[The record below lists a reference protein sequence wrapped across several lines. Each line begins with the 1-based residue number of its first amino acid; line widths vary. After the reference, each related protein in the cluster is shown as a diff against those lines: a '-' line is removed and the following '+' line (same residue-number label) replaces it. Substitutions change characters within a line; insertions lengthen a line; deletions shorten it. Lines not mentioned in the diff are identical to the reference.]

1 MSKLYILIEPT
12 PNQDWICYNG
22 EEMDRERC
30 LSNGGWVMPQED
42 VDKIFGNLVS
52 IVSPLNTTVSKD
64 GKIVTFNRP
73 SDEERTKEVSNI
85 LIMRLNLLK
94 KECESYLSTLQ
105 WESMDFYQ
113 KKIWTAYRKALDD
126 FPNLPGFPW
135 IDQSKESIPWP
146 VKPEKNAVPQTIEDM
161 KELKFEQLTEAFN
174 NWMDSSDSSMASS
187 TGYTVN
193 ANNTAKKNIDG
204 LITAMESTKTEKV
217 SFMCFDNTL
226 ALLTLQELKTIQIE
240 LIQYGSALY
249 ARKWQYRSQIENAK
263 TIEEVSSIKFDFS
276 DVSI

>member
-1 MSKLYILIEPT
+1 MKKLYILVEPSL
-12 PNQDWICYNG
+12 DHGWICYNG
-22 EEMDRERC
+22 EETDRERC
-30 LSNGGWVMPQED
+30 LANGGWVMPQED

-52 IVSPLNTTVSKD
+52 IVSPLNTHVSED
-64 GKIVTFNRP
+64 GQTVTFDHP
-73 SDEERTKEVSNI
+73 SDKERKEKLIEMLNI
-85 LIMRLNLLK
+85 RLTMLQ
-94 KECESYLSTLQ
+94 KECDSYLSPTQLN
-105 WESMDFYQ
+105 SMDFYQ

-135 IDQSKESIPWP
+135 LDQPKESIPWP
-146 VKPEKNAVPQTIEDM
+146 VKPEKNAVPQTLENM
-161 KELKFEQLTEAFN
+161 KELKLEQLTEAFN
-174 NWMDSSDSSMASS
+174 NWMDSSNSSMASS

-204 LITAMESTKTEKV
+204 IITAMESTKIEKV

-263 TIEEVSSIKFDFS
+263 TIEEASSIKFDFS